1 MKRAVFSLLC
11 TLCLVQGV
19 LAYELTIE
27 APGQVRAGVPIEVT
41 GNTTFPVGTEFDLVL
56 YRLQTTMPEPV
67 FEKTVVVSDTKSF
80 EVTFPTMGL
89 SPGEYKIEVRFRS
102 DPGSKLSSGSVTT
115 RMVRITDRS
124 GEIVITSAKDQVI
137 GEALRVEGYVPGGGV
152 VTLTIKV
159 TGPQGAVIPPED
171 IRTTTVLG
179 KDDGFFS
186 RMIPVSE
193 KGNYYVDFFD
203 VKGYITTARFSVSEP
218 GAITVLSTERNP
230 VTATESPSLTSPAAS
245 PFPLAGGIAGLVI
258 VALAF
263 SGRKKME

>member
-1 MKRAVFSLLC
+1 MKHAVFFLLC
-11 TLCLVQGV
+11 ILCLVQGV
-19 LAYELTIE
+19 LAYELTIQ
-27 APGQVRAGVPIEVT
+27 APQEVRVGVPLEVS
-41 GNTTFPVGTEFDLVL
+41 GNTTFSAGTEFDLVL
-56 YRLQTTMPEPV
+56 YRIQTTMPEPV
-67 FEKTVVVSDTKSF
+67 FEKTVVVSDSKSF

-89 SPGEYKIEVRFRS
+89 SPGQYKVEVRFRS

-115 RMVRITDRS
+115 RMLKITDRS

-152 VTLTIKV
+152 VTLTMKV

-186 RMIPVSE
+186 RTIPVGE
-193 KGNYYVDFFD
+193 KGNYYVDFSD
-203 VKGYITTARFSVSEP
+203 VKGYITTVRFTVSEP
-218 GAITVLSTERNP
+218 VETPVPPTEKTP
-230 VTATESPSLTSPAAS
+230 ETTMESPSPTAPAVS
-245 PFPLAGGIAGLVI
+245 PFPVAGGIAGLIV

-263 SGRKKME
+263 CDRKKR